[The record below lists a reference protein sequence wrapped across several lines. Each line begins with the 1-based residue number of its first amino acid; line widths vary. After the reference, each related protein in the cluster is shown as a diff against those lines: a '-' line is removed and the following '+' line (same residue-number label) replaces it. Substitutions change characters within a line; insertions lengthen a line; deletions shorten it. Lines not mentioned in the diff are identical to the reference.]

1 MSFVDATRVA
11 GIGHSGGAHTMLR
24 WRVSEHCP
32 ARAIVSLDTTQDYY
46 SVRDR
51 RWYDMTDPMQAHPER
66 MAGPIL
72 MCASPYASFEL
83 LDSLSAADR
92 WYFTAPLEHDEFI
105 GHGLFRLDHAPDNPA
120 LIEQTRTCH
129 EALYQFVKAFLDA
142 NLKGDRKEFERL
154 ALLHAPLAADGNAPH
169 VEHAAPG
176 VTRPDLCDP
185 ESKEPPTPRQLRPML
200 EADGIE
206 TTLAVLRRVHA
217 VAPKHPIF
225 APQLAYGWT
234 FELAAAGR
242 VDDAR
247 ALHDLYREFDPDY
260 SKLWFALC
268 QYDEKFD
275 HAFAL
280 TAWRALV
287 ALEPENG
294 AAKARLTV
302 VEGLGK

>member
-1 MSFVDATRVA
+1 
-11 GIGHSGGAHTMLR
+11 
-24 WRVSEHCP
+24 
-32 ARAIVSLDTTQDYY
+32 
-46 SVRDR
+46 
-51 RWYDMTDPMQAHPER
+51 
-66 MAGPIL
+66 
-72 MCASPYASFEL
+72 
-83 LDSLSAADR
+83 
-92 WYFTAPLEHDEFI
+92 
-105 GHGLFRLDHAPDNPA
+105 
-120 LIEQTRTCH
+120 
-129 EALYQFVKAFLDA
+129 
-142 NLKGDRKEFERL
+142 
-154 ALLHAPLAADGNAPH
+154 
-169 VEHAAPG
+169 
-176 VTRPDLCDP
+176 
-185 ESKEPPTPRQLRPML
+185 ML